1 MTNKN
6 NNEEWKEDIQ
16 TNPTEAEQI
25 VIVDKMIG
33 LITGGKTTGME
44 PAEVFTMGKA
54 LELYRGY
61 LTGKEGVK
69 VPIKIK
75 KKSIAHVNPN
85 CNDASKCEEHGEIGP
100 VTYKKNG
107 D

>member
-1 MTNKN
+1 MQN

-75 KKSIAHVNPN
+75 KKSIKQKQHARKISY
-85 CNDASKCEEHGEIGP
+85 SKR
-100 VTYKKNG
+100 KNFG
-107 D
+107 KFRCR